1 MVVAGHS
8 VMNTLYVA
16 IGGALGSVLRF
27 WLGGWFASKVGAAM
41 WGTLFVN
48 VTGSFLIGLLAATG
62 SSHPMM
68 RYLLIVG
75 VMGGYTTFSA
85 FSLQTLELFQKG
97 DTTLALANVALSM
110 VLCLAGVWL
119 GFVAGRNLS

>member
-1 MVVAGHS
+1 MSEAVTR
-8 VMNTLYVA
+8 TLYVA
-16 IGGALGSVLRF
+16 FGGAVGSVLRF
-27 WLGGWFASKVGAAM
+27 WLGGWIATNAGAAI

-48 VTGSFLIGLLAATG
+48 VTGSFLIGALAALG
-62 SSHPMM
+62 SGNPIL

-97 DTTLALANVALSM
+97 DVLLALANVALS
-110 VLCLAGVWL
+110 VFVCLLAVWL
-119 GFVAGRNLS
+119 GYVAGRNLS

>member
-1 MVVAGHS
+1 MK
-8 VMNTLYVA
+8 TLYVA
-16 IGGALGSVLRF
+16 IGGAVGSVLRF
-27 WLGGWFASKVGAAM
+27 WLGGWIASKAGAAM

-48 VTGSFLIGLLAATG
+48 VTGSFVIGVLAAMG
-62 SSHPMM
+62 SGHPIM

-85 FSLQTLELFQKG
+85 FSLQTLDLFQKG
-97 DTTLALANVALSM
+97 DTMLALANAALSM

>member
-1 MVVAGHS
+1 MK
-8 VMNTLYVA
+8 TLYVA
-16 IGGALGSVLRF
+16 MGGAVGSVLRF
-27 WLGGWFASKVGAAM
+27 WLGEWITSMAGAAM

-48 VTGSFLIGLLAATG
+48 VTGSFVIGALAATG
-62 SSHPMM
+62 NSHPIM
-68 RYLLIVG
+68 RYLLMVG

-97 DTTLALANVALSM
+97 DTMLALANVGLSII
-110 VLCLAGVWL
+110 LCLVGVWL